1 MAHLCPRVVTRLF
14 IFQDNRSLF
23 MSYSL
28 DLLVT
33 LSPQMLLLQQKY
45 GKIKTGSSE
54 KRRTFMLI
62 WATMWIVR
70 YNEI

>member
-1 MAHLCPRVVTRLF
+1 MAHLCPTVVTRLF
-14 IFQDNRSLF
+14 IFQDNRCLF

-45 GKIKTGSSE
+45 DKIKTGSSE

-62 WATMWIVR
+62 WATIWIVR